1 MLVLLSA
8 AAISSGIGGS
18 PAPGE
23 TADLTQSTAALLIE
37 TSSKF
42 SEVKSKLL
50 LHKDGYQKGHE
61 QGMWVG
67 RIVKDIEPFGQPSE
81 PIHLTKRGSDFF
93 DSIEVQPGGLAY
105 VILKKPLNPLL
116 KVIRITDVPL
126 GQGLKEAQFT
136 WEYVDLPSLVKRYVL
151 RGGRGVGYFRS
162 YDDGWRLDDLNINYL
177 SEPAPQ
183 TAEER
188 ATEEREDRER
198 EALKRKREEEE
209 RVEKERLAN
218 LLRESKTPTRQV
230 AQFEF
235 HFTTV
240 DSATLIK
247 RSYNFVAKVSD
258 VDIRVEGTERTG
270 DTESKYGYT
279 LWFEDISDMDVGYD
293 PKRQLHWL
301 RIKSIY
307 GRIANWASEN
317 EAYITQAYQTV
328 LSARERWRD
337 KYREV
342 VQKNLR

>member
-1 MLVLLSA
+1 MDDLGLQGKMVKSKGFNHSMLVLLSA

-93 DSIEVQPGGLAY
+93 DSIEVQPRGLAY
-105 VILKKPLNPLL
+105 VILKKPLKPLL
-116 KVIRITDVPL
+116 KVIRITDAPL
-126 GQGLKEAQFT
+126 GQGLKEAQFI
-136 WEYVDLPSLVKRYVL
+136 WEYVDLPSLVKRYVV
-151 RGGRGVGYFRS
+151 RGGSGVGYFRPT
-162 YDDGWRLDDLNINYL
+162 DDGWRLDDLNINYL

-230 AQFEF
+230 AQFDLGVGGHGVGRGVPF
-235 HFTTV
+235 
-240 DSATLIK
+240 
-247 RSYNFVAKVSD
+247 YNGRLCNAHQENVQFCCK
-258 VDIRVEGTERTG
+258 G
-270 DTESKYGYT
+270 
-279 LWFEDISDMDVGYD
+279 
-293 PKRQLHWL
+293 L
-301 RIKSIY
+301 RRRHS
-307 GRIANWASEN
+307 GRRHRAN
-317 EAYITQAYQTV
+317 
-328 LSARERWRD
+328 R
-337 KYREV
+337 
-342 VQKNLR
+342 